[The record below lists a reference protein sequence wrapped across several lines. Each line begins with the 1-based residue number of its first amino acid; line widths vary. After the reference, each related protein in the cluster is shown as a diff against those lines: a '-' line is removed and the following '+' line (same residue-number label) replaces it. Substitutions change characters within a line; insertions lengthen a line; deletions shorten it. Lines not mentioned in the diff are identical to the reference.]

1 MSLHA
6 FCEIALGNLGG
17 STSKSVWVW
26 DGLGA
31 VHNMKP
37 QQTT

>member
-6 FCEIALGNLGG
+6 FCEIAERVGEFGG
-17 STSKSVWVW
+17 VRIQECV
-26 DGLGA
+26 GLGA